1 MNFEF
6 DDKKSIA
13 NNHKYGITF
22 NDAKQLWND
31 DFLIEIPAKT
41 IDEERF
47 LVIGKIQNKHWSG
60 VVTYRNDK
68 IRIISVRRSRKK
80 EIEIYESQRI

>member
-6 DDKKSIA
+6 DDKKSIV

-22 NDAKQLWND
+22 NDAKRLWND
-31 DFLIEIPAKT
+31 DFLVEIPAKT

-68 IRIISVRRSRKK
+68 IGIISVKRSRKK